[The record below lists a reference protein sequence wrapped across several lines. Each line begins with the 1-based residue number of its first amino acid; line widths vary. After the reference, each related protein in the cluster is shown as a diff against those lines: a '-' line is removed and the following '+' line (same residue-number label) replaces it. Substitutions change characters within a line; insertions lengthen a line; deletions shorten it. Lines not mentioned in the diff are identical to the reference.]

1 MNIKGQ
7 IYVPIS
13 HPQFLWYL
21 GYKIRENSEKGKK
34 ADVEHWLHVG
44 MGI

>member
-1 MNIKGQ
+1 MNIQGQ

-21 GYKIRENSEKGKK
+21 GYKIRESPEKEKK
-34 ADVEHWLHVG
+34 ADVERWLHVG
-44 MGI
+44 MRI